1 MKDKIKQYVKTSII
15 VTMAVLGVTSCN
27 NQNNTSFDTS
37 KRITVVTRD
46 DGSGTKSAF
55 MEIIGLKGK
64 KDPAGVISASS
75 TTTVLATV
83 KTNPLAIAYE
93 SLGYV
98 TDEVKILK
106 VYQVDCNVENIKTGD
121 YKIAR
126 SLNIVYKETI
136 LQNPVFED
144 FYKFLGSSD
153 SQKIISDNGYV
164 STKDDTSSYV
174 KENDFKG
181 TINISG
187 STSLQPLMTL
197 LAEKYETIQTN
208 VDVIVSGGG
217 SGTGYKNAENNV
229 SDFGMISETFNSEK
243 APSCT
248 SYEVAKDG
256 IALIVNK
263 VNSFDN
269 ITLEH
274 LKNIYDCDINGEE
287 KISTWG
293 DLA

>member
-106 VYQVDCNVENIKTGD
+106 VDQVDCNVENIKTGD

-274 LKNIYDCDINGEE
+274 LKNIYDCDINDEE

>member
-106 VYQVDCNVENIKTGD
+106 VDQVDCNVENIKTGD

-144 FYKFLGSSD
+144 FYKFLGSLD

-174 KENDFKG
+174 KENDFKNLIENAVRYNCDNGKININIKDQGQKVVFEVRDTGIGIAKEDQKRIFERFYRVEKSRSRQTGGTGLGLAIVKHICILYGADIKIDSSLGKG
-181 TINISG
+181 TII
-187 STSLQPLMTL
+187 TVIF
-197 LAEKYETIQTN
+197 EK
-208 VDVIVSGGG
+208 
-217 SGTGYKNAENNV
+217 
-229 SDFGMISETFNSEK
+229 
-243 APSCT
+243 
-248 SYEVAKDG
+248 
-256 IALIVNK
+256 
-263 VNSFDN
+263 
-269 ITLEH
+269 
-274 LKNIYDCDINGEE
+274 
-287 KISTWG
+287 
-293 DLA
+293 

>member
-106 VYQVDCNVENIKTGD
+106 VDQVDCNVENIKTGD

-153 SQKIISDNGYV
+153 SQKTISDNGYV

>member
-106 VYQVDCNVENIKTGD
+106 VDQVDCNVENIKTGD

-126 SLNIVYKETI
+126 PLNIVYKEII

-164 STKDDTSSYV
+164 STKDDTNSYV

>member
-106 VYQVDCNVENIKTGD
+106 VDQVDCNVENIKTGD

-144 FYKFLGSSD
+144 FYKFLGGSD

>member
-106 VYQVDCNVENIKTGD
+106 VDQVDCNVENIKTGD

-208 VDVIVSGGG
+208 VDVIISGGG

>member
-1 MKDKIKQYVKTSII
+1 MNDKIKQYVKTSII

-106 VYQVDCNVENIKTGD
+106 VDQVDCNVENIKTGD

>member
-106 VYQVDCNVENIKTGD
+106 VDQVDCNVENIKTGD

-256 IALIVNK
+256 IVLIVNK

>member
-1 MKDKIKQYVKTSII
+1 
-15 VTMAVLGVTSCN
+15 MAVLGVTSCN

-106 VYQVDCNVENIKTGD
+106 VDQVDCNVENIKTGD

-208 VDVIVSGGG
+208 VDVIISGGG

>member
-27 NQNNTSFDTS
+27 NQNNISFDTS

-83 KTNPLAIAYE
+83 KTNPLAIEYE

-106 VYQVDCNVENIKTGD
+106 VDQVDCNVENIKTGD

-287 KISTWG
+287 KINTWG

>member
-64 KDPAGVISASS
+64 KDPEGVISASS

-106 VYQVDCNVENIKTGD
+106 VDQVDCNVENIKTGD

-181 TINISG
+181 TINIFG

>member
-106 VYQVDCNVENIKTGD
+106 VDQVDCNVENIKTGD

>member
-98 TDEVKILK
+98 TDEVRILK
-106 VYQVDCNVENIKTGD
+106 VDQVDCNVENIKTGD

>member
-83 KTNPLAIAYE
+83 KTNSLAIAYE

-106 VYQVDCNVENIKTGD
+106 VDQVDCNVENIKTGD
-121 YKIAR
+121 YKIVR
-126 SLNIVYKETI
+126 PLNIVYKETI

>member
-106 VYQVDCNVENIKTGD
+106 VDQVDCNVENIKTGD

-144 FYKFLGSSD
+144 FYKFLGSLD

-293 DLA
+293 DVA

>member
-106 VYQVDCNVENIKTGD
+106 VDQVDCNVENIKTGD

-164 STKDDTSSYV
+164 STKDDTNSYV

>member
-64 KDPAGVISASS
+64 KDPADVISASS

-106 VYQVDCNVENIKTGD
+106 VDQVDCNVENIKTGD

>member
-64 KDPAGVISASS
+64 KDPAGVISTSS

-106 VYQVDCNVENIKTGD
+106 VDQVDCNVENIKTGD